1 VIDRSL
7 SVVLKCRDWGRRAV
21 SDLIGLFCC
30 LARLEKRILPSSCEE
45 NRVKSDR
52 LPSKTRLHASR
63 HQITDWWQQA
73 WQSESEKQ
81 RFFVEA
87 AMSLPNVGYNCTD
100 FDLVFEAL
108 QFQSAGIQQRLQ
120 VAEW

>member
-1 VIDRSL
+1 MRR
-7 SVVLKCRDWGRRAV
+7 VVSGV
-21 SDLIGLFCC
+21 IGLFCC
-30 LARLEKRILPSSCEE
+30 RARLEKRILPSSREE

-52 LPSKTRLHASR
+52 LPSKTRLLASR

-73 WQSESEKQ
+73 WNSESEQQ

-87 AMSLPNVGYNCTD
+87 AMSLPNVAYNCTD
-100 FDLVFEAL
+100 FDVVFEAL

-120 VAEW
+120 IGVW